1 MNDFFGFLV
10 VGFGAVKHG
19 SAGGG
24 WEAAFC
30 ADASAQVKCHFVTP
44 TSSQGCGSLD
54 KPSLWGS
61 LSALKLDRLLARHQ
75 HMGRTAAHRLL
86 AQGRV
91 KVDGAVQRDSLWEL
105 SRFENVELDGEV
117 IQAGVR
123 AIYLM
128 LHKPVGWLSATKDAE
143 HPTVIDLI
151 DDPDKGSL
159 HLAGRLDRSTSGLVL
174 LTNDGRWS
182 KRVMDAEH
190 RVPKVYRVQTQEP
203 IRAEDVEAFA
213 RGFHFHTEDIMTL
226 PARLEIVGERE
237 ALLTLHEGRY
247 HQVKRMFHRV
257 QNRVTALHR
266 ESVGELSLGQL
277 APGQW
282 RALAAEEVAGFLATG
297 CD

>member
-1 MNDFFGFLV
+1 M
-10 VGFGAVKHG
+10 
-19 SAGGG
+19 
-24 WEAAFC
+24 
-30 ADASAQVKCHFVTP
+30 
-44 TSSQGCGSLD
+44 
-54 KPSLWGS
+54 
-61 LSALKLDRLLARHQ
+61 KLDRLLARHQ
-75 HMGRTAAHRLL
+75 HMGRSAAHRVL

-91 KVDGAVQRDSLWEL
+91 SVDGTVTRDSHHEV
-105 SRFENVELDGEV
+105 SRFASVVLDGIEL
-117 IQAGVR
+117 QHGTR
-123 AIYLM
+123 LIYLM
-128 LHKPVGWLSATKDAE
+128 LHKPVGWLSATKDAQ

-151 DDPDKGSL
+151 DDPDKESL

-203 IRAEDVEAFA
+203 IRVEDVQAFA
-213 RGFHFHTEDIMTL
+213 RGFHFHTEDIITL
-226 PARLEIVGERE
+226 PAKLEIIGERE

-257 QNRVTALHR
+257 QNRVIALHR
-266 ESVGELSLGQL
+266 ESVGDLSLGDL

-282 RALAAEEVAGFLATG
+282 RALTTAEVAGFAATG